1 MRLSL
6 LFAASLLC
14 PFAAAQDLAVSKV
27 GSNNDYRYYGQSG
40 GIAAYS
46 VATTSCN
53 VGSLPVLWD
62 NSIDQAPAIATNM
75 FRIHDG
81 RIVQLGY
88 SWLKDGFC
96 AVNENSCGTCQV
108 TNCDTLGLG
117 CADTYSAGLNDGAS
131 GVSKFQLNPTTGA
144 WPSGSWQGPVGPL
157 PLRGRLQV
165 PVAELMDSAS
175 TYVSESLYISEDD
188 HMAGN
193 ARNNASW
200 QEFRFN
206 AIDSLTN
213 LGPVQMFNPA
223 IYAWKNQYPDV
234 HIDEVVNVGEGGT
247 NVHGYYFVGSKA
259 TSLGGGTWRYDYAIY
274 NMNSAQGVGSFS
286 FDVNVAARG
295 IDFRDVDHHSGSPW
309 SGADWSYSNAGQ
321 THGWS
326 APTTY
331 AQDPDGNALRWGT
344 LYTFSMTTQTAPQS
358 SLGQAVLDLYAPG
371 TGSQLLADVI
381 LPTSDGGGNMAPVVD
396 AGPDMVA
403 GIGLPVQLDA
413 DVSDD
418 GLPTA
423 DLTYL
428 WERVSGPGG
437 VNFAFNFQEDTPA
450 TFYVAGTYVLR
461 LTVSDGQLQTS
472 DELTF
477 TATLPTTPPIIDAG
491 PDQSTLMN
499 TFVPLNGNFLFGTP
513 WTVDLLWEQVSGPG
527 AVQFTLNQSAA
538 TEARFFVEGVYT
550 LRLTGTSGNL
560 TNSDEV
566 LVNVSDMGLTCSA
579 GPDLVGSVGAPLTLA
594 GSTGSGGSAP
604 IDVTWN
610 KITGPGGVNFFLQQQ
625 EVTDALFYIPGTYV
639 IRLTATQRGLSAY
652 DDIVVEIQ

>member
-1 MRLSL
+1 MRSLILLSAL
-6 LFAASLLC
+6 VLV
-14 PFAAAQDLAVSKV
+14 PFAPAQDLAVSKV

-40 GIAAYS
+40 GLAAYA

-96 AVNENSCGTCQV
+96 AVNENSCGTCQT

-131 GVSKFQLNPTTGA
+131 GVSKYQLNPTTGE

-165 PVAELMDSAS
+165 PVAELMDSSS

-200 QEFRFN
+200 QEFRFD
-206 AIDSLTN
+206 AIDDLTN

-223 IYAWKNQYPDV
+223 IYAWKNQHPDV
-234 HIDEVVNVGEGGT
+234 NIDEVVNFGEGGT

-286 FDVNVAARG
+286 FDANVAARG
-295 IDFRDVDHHSGSPW
+295 LAFRDVDHHSGSPW
-309 SGADWSYSNAGQ
+309 SGADWSYANPGT
-321 THGWS
+321 THRWS

-331 AQDPDGNALRWGT
+331 AQDPNGNALRWGT
-344 LYTFSMTTQTAPQS
+344 MYTFSMTTQTAPQAGT
-358 SLGQAVLDLYAPG
+358 GQATLELYAPG
-371 TGSQLLADVI
+371 SGSQLLADVI
-381 LPTSDGGGNMAPVVD
+381 LPSSDNGGNMAPTVD
-396 AGPDMVA
+396 VGPDLIA
-403 GIGLPVQLDA
+403 GVGLPVQLNA

-418 GLPTA
+418 GLPSSN
-423 DLTYL
+423 LTYL

-450 TFYVAGTYVLR
+450 TFYVVGTYVLR
-461 LTVSDGQLQTS
+461 LTVSDGQLQTT
-472 DELTF
+472 DELSF

-491 PDQSTLMN
+491 PDQSTLLN
-499 TFVPLNGNFLFGTP
+499 TFVPLNGNFQFGTP
-513 WTVDLLWEQVSGPG
+513 WTVSLLWEQVSGPG
-527 AVQFTLNQSAA
+527 NVQFTLNQSAA
-538 TEARFFVEGVYT
+538 TEARFFTEGIYT
-550 LRLTGTSGNL
+550 LRLTGTSGTL
-560 TNSDEV
+560 SSSDEV
-566 LVNVSDMGLTCSA
+566 LVNVGDAGLTCSA
-579 GPDLVGSVGAPLTLA
+579 GSDLTGTVGTALNFDGEAT
-594 GSTGSGGSAP
+594 SGGSAP
-604 IDVTWN
+604 IDVIWT
-610 KITGPGGVNFFLQQQ
+610 KVAGPGGVNFFQQQQ
-625 EVTDALFYIPGTYV
+625 EDTAALFYIPGTYV
-639 IRLTATQRGLSAY
+639 IRFTATQRGLNAY
-652 DDIVVEIQ
+652 DDVFVQIQ